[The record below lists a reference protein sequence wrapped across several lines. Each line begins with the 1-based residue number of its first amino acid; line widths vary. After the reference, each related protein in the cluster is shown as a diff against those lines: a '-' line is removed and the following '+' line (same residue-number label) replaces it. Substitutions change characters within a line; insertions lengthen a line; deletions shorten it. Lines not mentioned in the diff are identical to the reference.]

1 MNWKLSVIILLS
13 AFLPGSLRAQA
24 PPPPSPTEA
33 AQTPPP
39 TEAAQSA
46 PQKLPPEAL
55 NQLLAPIALYPDA
68 LIALIL
74 PASTVPSDLVLAAR
88 YLFANGDP
96 AQVANQPWDDSVK
109 SLVRYPDVVKW
120 MDQNLEWTTQ
130 VGEAFLDQ
138 PADVMNSIQQLRAQA
153 RAAGNLIDTPQQ
165 RVVDEED
172 CIRIVPAEPELIYVP
187 RYDPDVVYV
196 RPYAPNIGPALTFG
210 VGFAVGSWLNYD
222 CDWPRRRVCVGD
234 WDPRWKHDWKRNRG
248 DGRDTIN
255 VVNINRSTARV
266 WQPNARIQRQHLQR
280 QRFYDNDNASALKRN
295 ARARRSDANDAGRR
309 VASVARPSRQDTDDG
324 DRRAWRRSGSDAP
337 DLARRTE
344 RLSRARGREDGDDQS
359 NARARRQSLSVGE
372 RSLQG
377 DNVQARKW
385 RAGASSV
392 RANRSSNDD
401 QPRRKFKK
409 QRSESFQSENRAS
422 NVKRAGRIERLRGG
436 SRGPEASYSKPNKH
450 EDGGGR
456 KKGGGGHK
464 SGKKG
469 GGDSGKKEK
478 KEKKDKD

>member
-1 MNWKLSVIILLS
+1 MNLIDTICRRRVNWKLSVIILLS

-24 PPPPSPTEA
+24 PPPP
-33 AQTPPP
+33 PPA
-39 TEAAQSA
+39 EAAQSA
-46 PQKLPPEAL
+46 PQKLPQEAL

-68 LIALIL
+68 LVALIL

-88 YLFANGDP
+88 YLSANGDP

-138 PADVMNSIQQLRAQA
+138 PADVMNTIQQLRAQA
-153 RAAGNLIDTPQQ
+153 IAAGNLVDSPQQ
-165 RVVDEED
+165 RIVKEED
-172 CIRIVPAEPELIYVP
+172 CIRIVPTEPEVIYVP

-222 CDWPRRRVCVGD
+222 FDWPGRRVFVGD
-234 WDPRWKHDWKRNRG
+234 WNPGWKRDWKRDRD

-255 VVNINRSTARV
+255 VVNIDRNTARI
-266 WQPNARIQRQHLQR
+266 WQPSARIQRQNRQR
-280 QRFYDNDNASALKRN
+280 QRFYDNDNAPARGGN
-295 ARARRSDANDAGRR
+295 ARARRGDADDAGRR
-309 VASVARPSRQDTDDG
+309 VASIARPLRQDVDERTGDG
-324 DRRAWRRSGSDAP
+324 DRRARR
-337 DLARRTE
+337 
-344 RLSRARGREDGDDQS
+344 REDSDDQS
-359 NARARRQSLSVGE
+359 NATARRQSLSVRE
-372 RSLQG
+372 RTGQG

-392 RANRSSNDD
+392 RANRSSDDD

-409 QRSESFQSENRAS
+409 ERSESFHSENRAS
-422 NVKRAGRIERLRGG
+422 NVNKHSRARRIERAEGG
-436 SRGPEASYSKPNKH
+436 SRRAEASYSKPNKH

-456 KKGGGGHK
+456 KRGGGGHK

-478 KEKKDKD
+478 KDKD